1 MPKKSHSKLAEYFK
15 YRTNLKQAKSK
26 SILYPPA
33 LYKNKCYFYTL
44 NFFFNKTMNQNN
56 FTYSIWDSKKFNKK
70 LQNELNSYF
79 SLTKNSFV
87 FN

>member
-1 MPKKSHSKLAEYFK
+1 
-15 YRTNLKQAKSK
+15 
-26 SILYPPA
+26 
-33 LYKNKCYFYTL
+33 
-44 NFFFNKTMNQNN
+44 MNQNN